1 MSNDKTTE
9 ARLIDVETHLAD
21 MIRVNDD
28 LSLIVAKQQKEL
40 DRLGKLVQLLVQRE
54 AERESDG
61 GEYVADQRPPHW

>member
-9 ARLIDVETHLAD
+9 ARLIEVETHLAD

>member
-61 GEYVADQRPPHW
+61 GEYIADQRPPHW